1 MANKNK
7 KTKKK
12 PVKKTKVKAKAKTN
26 SVPKKSAKKTKKA
39 TTTKLVA
46 AKTSKGATLFK
57 FHPLDDR
64 VLVER
69 DEAVK
74 KTSGGLFIPDTATD
88 SPNQGTVVCVG
99 PGHIGKKGILRPT
112 DVKPGQKIIF
122 NKYSGNELK
131 LANKDYVILRETD
144 IIGIVEE

>member
-1 MANKNK
+1 MASK
-7 KTKKK
+7 KTKK
-12 PVKKTKVKAKAKTN
+12 PVKKVKAKTK
-26 SVPKKSAKKTKKA
+26 SVPKKSPQKKA
-39 TTTKLVA
+39 KTTATKPVA
-46 AKTSKGATLFK
+46 AKASKGPTLFK

-69 DEAVK
+69 DEAIQ
-74 KTSGGLFIPDTATD
+74 KTSGGLYIPDTATD
-88 SPNQGTVVCVG
+88 SPNQGTVVSVG

-131 LANKDYVILRETD
+131 LADKNYVILRETD
-144 IIGIVEE
+144 IIGIVED